1 MAIQTLGL
9 KQPEKR
15 SDPLNNPAVPLASV
29 ADWMWLGGG
38 AQTDAAELVNT
49 ATALQLSTV
58 FCCVK
63 ILAESVSSLPLQ
75 LFSKTPTG
83 KILDTAHPLS
93 YLLGQEPNPEMDTV
107 AWLECQMAHL
117 VLTGNCYSQIQRDAD
132 QNPIAL
138 WPLNPRLTHP
148 YRLSNGILVYKTEDG
163 GVQRT
168 LNAKD
173 VLHVKTFAFDGLL
186 GISPILECKR
196 LLGGQI
202 AAEKMG
208 SRLFANNA
216 TPAVVLKSTAKV
228 KPEDK
233 TKMRDDWESL
243 QSGSNQH
250 RVAVLDQDLSIDKIS
265 ITNQEAQFLETRQM
279 QRADIGAIYRIS
291 SHMLGSEVRQTDAN
305 VESMNLQFVTSTLR
319 PYLSKWES
327 EISRKILPRQPGRN
341 SELSVSF
348 NVAEMLRGDSA
359 AKAAWATAG
368 RNGGWLTGNDIRR
381 FDGLNE
387 AGPELDVYI
396 SPINYQNSERLLDA
410 PASSKPVTPAEETPA
425 ADPQADPEAEEVV
438 T

>member
-1 MAIQTLGL
+1 MGIQTLGL
-9 KQPEKR
+9 TQPEKR
-15 SDPLNNPAVPLASV
+15 SGPLENPAVPLAV
-29 ADWMWLGGG
+29 AADWMLLGGG
-38 AQTDAAELVNT
+38 AETDAAELVNT

-58 FCCVK
+58 FTCVK

-75 LFSKTPTG
+75 LFSKTATG
-83 KILDTAHPLS
+83 KTLETDHPLS

-117 VLTGNCYSQIQRDAD
+117 VLTGNSYSQIQRDSD
-132 QNPIAL
+132 QNPLAI

-148 YRLSNGILVYKTEDG
+148 YRLANGTLVYKTEDG

-168 LNAKD
+168 LSAKD
-173 VLHVKTFAFDGLL
+173 VLHVKTFAYDGLL

-216 TPAVVLKSTAKV
+216 TPSIVLKSVAKL

-233 TKMRDDWESL
+233 PKMRADWESL
-243 QSGSNQH
+243 QSGSSQH
-250 RVAVLDQDLSIDKIS
+250 RVAILDQDMSIEKLS

-319 PYLSKWES
+319 PYLSKFES
-327 EISRKILPRQPGRN
+327 EIARKILPRTPGRN
-341 SELSVSF
+341 SALSVAF

-359 AKAAWATAG
+359 AKG
-368 RNGGWLTGNDIRR
+368 SMGYSRPQRWL
-381 FDGLNE
+381 
-387 AGPELDVYI
+387 AYW
-396 SPINYQNSERLLDA
+396 
-410 PASSKPVTPAEETPA
+410 
-425 ADPQADPEAEEVV
+425 
-438 T
+438 